1 MMEKID
7 AMATQITAISI
18 VKTEDPTEKIL
29 KAIQEQTVILK
40 KEVQKGNGNEN
51 ESDDKDEYWSLHR

>member
-40 KEVQKGNGNEN
+40 KEVQKGNGNED
-51 ESDDKDEYWSLHR
+51 ESDDNWILITS

>member
-40 KEVQKGNGNEN
+40 KEVQKGNGNE
-51 ESDDKDEYWSLHR
+51 D